1 MIFLMFRFCTLII
14 IMIFNCTANKRCPG
28 VNIICSELSF
38 DPKIIITKE
47 TIYRPVIKDCKD
59 FVYWGQFLFPFEINY
74 KQNKYH
80 LRHCTFLQ
88 PYSAAID
95 QKQITFI
102 ICRRQNHFQI
112 LGFMELAHR
121 KHKSALFLA
130 ANIHCLHSRTN
141 NALFSFQFFPLSHVF
156 SICN

>member
-80 LRHCTFLQ
+80 LRHCTFL
-88 PYSAAID
+88 
-95 QKQITFI
+95 
-102 ICRRQNHFQI
+102 
-112 LGFMELAHR
+112 
-121 KHKSALFLA
+121 
-130 ANIHCLHSRTN
+130 
-141 NALFSFQFFPLSHVF
+141 
-156 SICN
+156 